1 MNSGMGV
8 GSRRVA
14 PGGEA
19 TTRWLQTCHGRIG
32 QARPAS
38 LIPLHDPQHAQ
49 RPTAIALG
57 SFDGLHQGHR
67 RVIAAI
73 SADPG
78 ASDPCRSDQGG
89 SDQGKADHG
98 GSDQGLSDQGKAPHD
113 KAVHDTADHDKTHHV
128 RPVPTVVSF
137 WPHPR
142 EVLHG
147 ETRLR
152 LDLPSEKLEL
162 LEPLGVRQLVL
173 VPFDAQLAA
182 LSPEA
187 FVAQVLATDLQAR
200 QVAVGDNFRF
210 GAGRSGDVGDLA
222 RLGARHGI
230 AVTVL
235 PMLHVDG
242 ERVSSSRIRRALA
255 AGAID
260 EARRLLQRPYRF
272 SGRVVRGRGLGRGL
286 GWPTA
291 NLRIDGR
298 KFLPQEG
305 VYACWA
311 WCHAAPEG
319 VEEQRQASRSAPLP
333 VGRALPAVMNLGPQP
348 TVDPGSPSAVEVHL
362 LETGVKGELDLT
374 GACLTVE
381 PVERLRGQIRFGSLE
396 ELSARI
402 GADAAD
408 ARAGLARR
416 QPAGATPA
424 QTFADALP
432 PEGAS

>member
-1 MNSGMGV
+1 M
-8 GSRRVA
+8 
-14 PGGEA
+14 
-19 TTRWLQTCHGRIG
+19 
-32 QARPAS
+32 
-38 LIPLHDPQHAQ
+38 IPLHDPQHAQ

-73 SADPG
+73 TADLGSSDQAGSDSDSSASDKTHPDKADP
-78 ASDPCRSDQGG
+78 DKTD
-89 SDQGKADHG
+89 
-98 GSDQGLSDQGKAPHD
+98 HD
-113 KAVHDTADHDKTHHV
+113 KAGQDK
-128 RPVPTVVSF
+128 PVPTVVSF

-152 LDLPSEKLEL
+152 LDLPAEKLEL

-173 VPFDAQLAA
+173 VPFDAALAA

-187 FVAQVLATDLQAR
+187 FVAQVLAGELQAR

-210 GAGRSGDVGDLA
+210 GAGRRGDVGDLA

-230 AVTVL
+230 AVTVV

-255 AGAID
+255 AGALD

-305 VYACWA
+305 VYACWV
-311 WCHAAPEG
+311 WCHAAATADSGPM
-319 VEEQRQASRSAPLP
+319 QA
-333 VGRALPAVMNLGPQP
+333 GGALPAVMNLGPQP
-348 TVDPGSPSAVEVHL
+348 TVDPDSPSAVEVHL
-362 LETGVKGELDLT
+362 LETGVGGEPDLT
-374 GACLTVE
+374 GAWLTVE
-381 PVERLRGQIRFGSLE
+381 PVARLRGQIRFSGLE

-402 GADAAD
+402 GADAAE
-408 ARAGLARR
+408 ARAWLA
-416 QPAGATPA
+416 QQSPGGPAPA
-424 QTFADALP
+424 KADALLQ
-432 PEGAS
+432 ELG